1 MFDLLVIIT
10 NNSKDTHYQRQM
22 SWKMF
27 VLKLKSEIT
36 SSTEHQAR
44 HALKVKAT
52 KRSVQEKNNLN
63 FGCNECRVG

>member
-1 MFDLLVIIT
+1 
-10 NNSKDTHYQRQM
+10 M

-63 FGCNECRVG
+63 FGCNERRVG